1 MFCPKC
7 GSELSSDDR
16 FCRNCGAAMT
26 PQSDPFASESGAAR
40 QGEPDAY
47 RSSCDKGFDYNAYQ
61 DRHGENEDV
70 SKGWIALGFFLP
82 FIGFILF
89 LVWYDEHRKR
99 AKYVGKGVL
108 IGVIA
113 AVVFVILIPIIIAVI
128 TIAIGVDAATSDP
141 YAMSLLASLL

>member
-40 QGEPDAY
+40 QGEPNAY

-89 LVWYDEHRKR
+89 LVCNDDYPAR
-99 AKYVGKGVL
+99 AKKIGIGAL
-108 IGVIA
+108 IGAIVETVFSIA
-113 AVVFVILIPIIIAVI
+113 AFIFTLTLPLFL
-128 TIAIGVDAATSDP
+128 T
-141 YAMSLLASLL
+141 